1 MEGTLDLERFR
12 GHRFRAAEVLNRP
25 AVESVPVLKVLLVPE
40 RAADFNQEVRINFDD
55 GSATGLKIRNQV
67 AVPTDG
73 SNADITLAISHRHWA
88 AVLGGK
94 TALAQLVREGDAQAA
109 PDKDQVLRFFSCF
122 DLESLTSS

>member
-1 MEGTLDLERFR
+1 
-12 GHRFRAAEVLNRP
+12 
-25 AVESVPVLKVLLVPE
+25 VPE

-73 SNADITLAISHRHWA
+73 SNADITLAISHQHWA

-109 PDKDQVLRFFSCF
+109 PDKDQVLCFFSCF